1 MIQDLTRQKDLLLQ
15 EYEFE
20 KEQFQ
25 RQTQNMGI
33 QKKVRR
39 GMCWFPLSV
48 GRSYYNSLDQLVV
61 EVGRSTDTDIEHQF
75 EPGKPVCF
83 FREDASGM
91 LTYMKF
97 TAQVSFVEE
106 NRMVVSLP
114 SPQALA
120 QITEADRLGIQL
132 YLDEY
137 TYRLMFQAL
146 DTVISA
152 KGNRLAQLRD
162 ICHTTAPAS
171 EFSFAPVR
179 FPWLNPSQEKAADMV
194 LRAKDVAVV
203 HGPPGTGKTTTLV
216 EAIYETLHR
225 EVQVLVC
232 AQSNMAVDWISE
244 KLSERGVNVLRIG
257 NPTRVTDRMLQDTYE
272 RRFENHP
279 LYDQLWGIRRNIRQL
294 YDSREGNRENRHQKI
309 ARLKEKATELEYT
322 INESI
327 FADARVIACTL
338 TGSAHHLLTGRR
350 FGTLFIDEAAQA
362 LEASCWIAIQKADR
376 VILAGDHRQLP
387 PTVKS
392 PAALS
397 GGLDK
402 TLMQTICENKPRCV
416 SMLTVQ
422 YRMADDIMQFPNQEF
437 YDGLLQSDPGVK
449 YRGIL
454 DWDTAVEWVE
464 AGGEERPSPNPSTRE
479 GSSDF
484 QQMNTQNISL
494 PSLVANGVFGGLTE
508 CQSVLHE
515 GSNLHCDA
523 RTGPGEP
530 LPFRFPF
537 EEGETLA
544 PDGLSRINPVEAELA
559 LQTLHDYIERIGK
572 DRILYERLDIGIIS
586 PYKGQV
592 HLLRKMLRKDSY
604 WKPLRH
610 LISIN
615 TVDGF
620 QGQER
625 DIILISMV
633 RQNEQGQVGFL
644 ADLRRMNVAITRAR
658 MKLIIIGHSPTLCRH
673 PFYRRLKQ
681 YIDNLWE

>member
-1 MIQDLTRQKDLLLQ
+1 MIQDLVRQKDLLLR

-25 RQTQNMGI
+25 RQTENMGV

-48 GRSYYNSLDQLVV
+48 GRSYYNSLDQMVV
-61 EVGRSTDTDIEHQF
+61 EVSRTADTDVEHQF

-83 FREDASGM
+83 FQEDASGM
-91 LTYMKF
+91 LSYMKF
-97 TAQVSFVEE
+97 VAQVSFVEE
-106 NRMVVSLP
+106 NRMVIALP
-114 SPQALA
+114 SAGALT
-120 QITEADRLGIQL
+120 QIANADRLGVQL

-152 KGNRLAQLRD
+152 KDNRLAQLRD
-162 ICHTTAPAS
+162 ICHTSAPAS

-179 FPWLNPSQEKAADMV
+179 FPWLNASQEKAADLV

-216 EAIYETLHR
+216 EAIYEALHR

-244 KLSERGVNVLRIG
+244 KLSERGVNILRIG
-257 NPTRVTDRMLQDTYE
+257 NPTRVTDRMLNDTYE
-272 RRFENHP
+272 RRFERHP

-309 ARLKEKATELEYT
+309 ARLKERAAELEYT
-322 INESI
+322 INESL

-338 TGSAHHLLTGRR
+338 TGSAHPLLTGRR

-387 PTVKS
+387 PTIKS

-416 SMLTVQ
+416 SMLTIQ
-422 YRMADDIMQFPNQEF
+422 YRMSDEIMQFPNREF
-437 YDGLLQSDPGVK
+437 YDGLLQSDHSVK

-454 DWDTAVEWVE
+454 DWDTAIEWVE
-464 AGGEERPSPNPSTRE
+464 SEEN
-479 GSSDF
+479 
-484 QQMNTQNISL
+484 
-494 PSLVANGVFGGLTE
+494 
-508 CQSVLHE
+508 
-515 GSNLHCDA
+515 
-523 RTGPGEP
+523 
-530 LPFRFPF
+530 
-537 EEGETLA
+537 EGETLA
-544 PDGLSRINPVEAELA
+544 SDGLSRINPVEAELA

-592 HLLRKMLRKDSY
+592 QLLRRMLRKDSY
-604 WKPLRH
+604 WKPLRP

-644 ADLRRMNVAITRAR
+644 SDLRRMNVAITRAR
-658 MKLIIIGHSPTLCRH
+658 MKLIIIGHSPTLCKH
-673 PFYRRLKQ
+673 PFYRRLKH
-681 YIDNLWE
+681 YIDNLWG

>member
-61 EVGRSTDTDIEHQF
+61 EVGRSTDTDVEHQF

-171 EFSFAPVR
+171 EFSFAPVH

-272 RRFENHP
+272 RRFESHP

-322 INESI
+322 ISESI

-464 AGGEERPSPNPSTRE
+464 AGGEERP
-479 GSSDF
+479 
-484 QQMNTQNISL
+484 
-494 PSLVANGVFGGLTE
+494 
-508 CQSVLHE
+508 
-515 GSNLHCDA
+515 
-523 RTGPGEP
+523 
-530 LPFRFPF
+530 PFRFPF

>member
-1 MIQDLTRQKDLLLQ
+1 MTRQKDLLLQ

-61 EVGRSTDTDIEHQF
+61 EVGRSTDTDVEHQF

-146 DTVISA
+146 DAVISA

-338 TGSAHHLLTGRR
+338 TGSAHHLLTGRH

-422 YRMADDIMQFPNQEF
+422 YRMADEIMQFPNQEF

-464 AGGEERPSPNPSTRE
+464 AGGEERP
-479 GSSDF
+479 
-484 QQMNTQNISL
+484 
-494 PSLVANGVFGGLTE
+494 
-508 CQSVLHE
+508 
-515 GSNLHCDA
+515 
-523 RTGPGEP
+523 
-530 LPFRFPF
+530 PFRFPF

>member
-25 RQTQNMGI
+25 RQTQNMGV

-61 EVGRSTDTDIEHQF
+61 EVSRSTDTDVEHQF

-114 SPQALA
+114 SPQALS
-120 QITEADRLGIQL
+120 QIADADRLGIQL

-244 KLSERGVNVLRIG
+244 KLAERGVNILRIG

-272 RRFENHP
+272 RRFERHP

-309 ARLKEKATELEYT
+309 ARLKERATELEYT
-322 INESI
+322 INESL
-327 FADARVIACTL
+327 FANARVIACTL
-338 TGSAHHLLTGRR
+338 TGSAHHLLAGRK

-464 AGGEERPSPNPSTRE
+464 AGGEE
-479 GSSDF
+479 
-484 QQMNTQNISL
+484 
-494 PSLVANGVFGGLTE
+494 
-508 CQSVLHE
+508 
-515 GSNLHCDA
+515 
-523 RTGPGEP
+523 
-530 LPFRFPF
+530 
-537 EEGETLA
+537 GETLA
-544 PDGLSRINPVEAELA
+544 SDGLSRINPVEAELA

-604 WKPLRH
+604 WKPFRH

>member
-1 MIQDLTRQKDLLLQ
+1 MIQDLTRQKDLLLK

-20 KEQFQ
+20 KEQFE
-25 RQTQNMGI
+25 RQTQNMGV

-39 GMCWFPLSV
+39 GMCWYPLSV

-61 EVGRSTDTDIEHQF
+61 ELRRTTDLDIEHQF

-83 FREDASGM
+83 FHEDASGM
-91 LTYMKF
+91 LSYMKF
-97 TAQVSFVEE
+97 VAQVSFVEE
-106 NRMVVSLP
+106 NSMVVSLP
-114 SPQALA
+114 SAQALS
-120 QITEADRLGIQL
+120 QIADADRLGVQL

-146 DTVISA
+146 DTVIA
-152 KGNRLAQLRD
+152 ARDNRLAQLRD
-162 ICHTTAPAS
+162 ICHTSAPAS
-171 EFSFAPVR
+171 QFSFEPVR

-216 EAIYETLHR
+216 EAIYETLRR

-244 KLSERGVNVLRIG
+244 KLSERGVNILRIG

-272 RRFENHP
+272 RRFERHP

-309 ARLKEKATELEYT
+309 ARLKERATELEYT
-322 INESI
+322 INESL
-327 FADARVIACTL
+327 FTDARVIACTL
-338 TGSAHHLLTGRR
+338 TGSAHHLLQGRR

-376 VILAGDHRQLP
+376 VVLAGDHRQLP
-387 PTVKS
+387 PTIKS

-416 SMLTVQ
+416 SMLNVQ
-422 YRMADDIMQFPNQEF
+422 YRMCDEIMQFPNREF
-437 YDGLLQSDPGVK
+437 YDGQLHSDPSVK

-454 DWDTAVEWVE
+454 DWDTAIEWIE
-464 AGGEERPSPNPSTRE
+464 SEESLESIESIESIENIDRLEPPESSGE
-479 GSSDF
+479 
-484 QQMNTQNISL
+484 L
-494 PSLVANGVFGGLTE
+494 
-508 CQSVLHE
+508 
-515 GSNLHCDA
+515 
-523 RTGPGEP
+523 
-530 LPFRFPF
+530 
-537 EEGETLA
+537 LA
-544 PDGLSRINPVEAELA
+544 SDGLSRINPAEARQA
-559 LQTLHDYIERIGK
+559 LQALRNYIERIGR
-572 DRILYERLDIGIIS
+572 DRILHERLDIGIIS

-592 HLLRKMLRKDSY
+592 QLLRRMLRRDAW
-604 WKPLRH
+604 WKPLRQ
-610 LISIN
+610 LISVN

-633 RQNEQGQVGFL
+633 RNNEQGQVGFL
-644 ADLRRMNVAITRAR
+644 SDLRRMNVAITRAR
-658 MKLIIIGHSPTLCRH
+658 MKLIIIGHSPTLCHH
-673 PFYRRLKQ
+673 PFYKRLKH
-681 YIDNLWE
+681 YIDNITEY

>member
-1 MIQDLTRQKDLLLQ
+1 MIQDLARQKELLLK

-25 RQTQNMGI
+25 RQTQNMGV

-39 GMCWFPLSV
+39 GMCWYPLSV

-61 EVGRSTDTDIEHQF
+61 ELRRTTDLDIEHQF

-83 FREDASGM
+83 FQEDASGM
-91 LTYMKF
+91 LSYMKF
-97 TAQVSFVEE
+97 VAQVSFVEE
-106 NRMVVSLP
+106 NSMVVSLP
-114 SPQALA
+114 SAQALS
-120 QITEADRLGIQL
+120 QITDADRLGVQL

-152 KGNRLAQLRD
+152 KDNRLAQLRD
-162 ICHTTAPAS
+162 ICHTSAPAS
-171 EFSFAPVR
+171 QFSFEPVR

-194 LRAKDVAVV
+194 LHAKDVAVV

-216 EAIYETLHR
+216 EAIYETLRR

-244 KLSERGVNVLRIG
+244 KLSERGVNILRIG

-272 RRFENHP
+272 RRFERHP

-309 ARLKEKATELEYT
+309 ARLKERATELEYT
-322 INESI
+322 INESL
-327 FADARVIACTL
+327 FTDARVIACTL
-338 TGSAHHLLTGRR
+338 TGSAHHLLQGRR

-376 VILAGDHRQLP
+376 VVLAGDHRQLP
-387 PTVKS
+387 PTIKS

-416 SMLTVQ
+416 SMLNVQ
-422 YRMADDIMQFPNQEF
+422 YRMCDEIMQFPNREF
-437 YDGLLQSDPGVK
+437 YDGLLHSDPSVK

-454 DWDTAVEWVE
+454 DWDSAIEWIE
-464 AGGEERPSPNPSTRE
+464 SEEPIESLESPENLDRPDRPEPPES
-479 GSSDF
+479 
-484 QQMNTQNISL
+484 
-494 PSLVANGVFGGLTE
+494 
-508 CQSVLHE
+508 
-515 GSNLHCDA
+515 
-523 RTGPGEP
+523 PGE
-530 LPFRFPF
+530 L
-537 EEGETLA
+537 LA
-544 PDGLSRINPVEAELA
+544 SDGLSRINPAEARQA
-559 LQTLHDYIERIGK
+559 LQALRNYIERIGR
-572 DRILYERLDIGIIS
+572 DRILHERLDIGIIS

-592 HLLRKMLRKDSY
+592 QLLRRMLRRDSW

-610 LISIN
+610 LISVN

-633 RQNEQGQVGFL
+633 RNNEQGQVGFL
-644 ADLRRMNVAITRAR
+644 SDLRRMNVAITRAR
-658 MKLIIIGHSPTLCRH
+658 MKLIIIGHSPTLCHH
-673 PFYRRLKQ
+673 PFYKRLKH
-681 YIDNLWE
+681 YIDNITEY

>member
-1 MIQDLTRQKDLLLQ
+1 MIQDLVRQKDLLLK

-25 RQTQNMGI
+25 RQTENMGV

-39 GMCWFPLSV
+39 GMCWYPLSV
-48 GRSYYNSLDQLVV
+48 GRSYYNSLDQMVV
-61 EVGRSTDTDIEHQF
+61 EVSRSIDTDVEHQF

-83 FREDASGM
+83 FQEDASGM
-91 LTYMKF
+91 LSYMKF
-97 TAQVSFVEE
+97 VAQVCFVEE
-106 NRMVVSLP
+106 NRMVIALP
-114 SPQALA
+114 SAQALTQLTNA
-120 QITEADRLGIQL
+120 GRLGVQL

-152 KGNRLAQLRD
+152 KDNRLAQLRD
-162 ICHTTAPAS
+162 ICHTSAPAS

-179 FPWLNPSQEKAADMV
+179 FPWLNASQEKAADLV

-216 EAIYETLHR
+216 EAIYEALHR

-244 KLSERGVNVLRIG
+244 KLSERGVNILRIG
-257 NPTRVTDRMLQDTYE
+257 NPTRVTDRMLNDTYE
-272 RRFENHP
+272 RRFERHP

-294 YDSREGNRENRHQKI
+294 YDNREGNRENRHQKI
-309 ARLKEKATELEYT
+309 ARLKERAAELEYT
-322 INESI
+322 INESL

-338 TGSAHHLLTGRR
+338 TGSAHPLLTGRR

-387 PTVKS
+387 PTIKS
-392 PAALS
+392 PAAIS

-402 TLMQTICENKPRCV
+402 TLMQTICENKSRCV
-416 SMLTVQ
+416 SMLTIQ
-422 YRMADDIMQFPNQEF
+422 YRMSDEIMQFPNREF
-437 YDGLLQSDPGVK
+437 YDGLLQSDPSVK

-454 DWDTAVEWVE
+454 DWDTAIEWVE
-464 AGGEERPSPNPSTRE
+464 SEEN
-479 GSSDF
+479 
-484 QQMNTQNISL
+484 
-494 PSLVANGVFGGLTE
+494 
-508 CQSVLHE
+508 
-515 GSNLHCDA
+515 
-523 RTGPGEP
+523 
-530 LPFRFPF
+530 
-537 EEGETLA
+537 EGETLA
-544 PDGLSRINPVEAELA
+544 SDGLSRINPVEAELA

-592 HLLRKMLRKDSY
+592 QLLRRMLRKDSY

-610 LISIN
+610 LVSIN

-633 RQNEQGQVGFL
+633 RHNEQGQVGFL
-644 ADLRRMNVAITRAR
+644 SDLRHMNVAITRAR
-658 MKLIIIGHSPTLCRH
+658 MKLIIIGHSPTLCKH
-673 PFYRRLKQ
+673 PFYKRLKQ
-681 YIDNLWE
+681 YIDNITGY

>member
-61 EVGRSTDTDIEHQF
+61 EVGRSTDTDVEHQF

-338 TGSAHHLLTGRR
+338 TGSAHHLLTGRH

-376 VILAGDHRQLP
+376 IILAGDHRQLP

-422 YRMADDIMQFPNQEF
+422 YRMADEIMQFPNQEF

-464 AGGEERPSPNPSTRE
+464 AGGEERP
-479 GSSDF
+479 
-484 QQMNTQNISL
+484 
-494 PSLVANGVFGGLTE
+494 
-508 CQSVLHE
+508 
-515 GSNLHCDA
+515 
-523 RTGPGEP
+523 
-530 LPFRFPF
+530 PFRFPF

>member
-25 RQTQNMGI
+25 RQTQNMGV

-48 GRSYYNSLDQLVV
+48 GRSYYNSLDLLVV
-61 EVGRSTDTDIEHQF
+61 EVSRSTDTDVEHQF

-114 SPQALA
+114 SPQALS
-120 QITEADRLGIQL
+120 QIADADRLGIQL

-152 KGNRLAQLRD
+152 KGNRLALLRD

-244 KLSERGVNVLRIG
+244 KLAERGVNILRIG

-272 RRFENHP
+272 RRFERHP

-309 ARLKEKATELEYT
+309 ARLKERATELEYT
-322 INESI
+322 INESL

-338 TGSAHHLLTGRR
+338 TGSAHHLLAGRK

-392 PAALS
+392 PSALS

-422 YRMADDIMQFPNQEF
+422 YRMADDIMQFPNREF

-464 AGGEERPSPNPSTRE
+464 
-479 GSSDF
+479 
-484 QQMNTQNISL
+484 
-494 PSLVANGVFGGLTE
+494 
-508 CQSVLHE
+508 
-515 GSNLHCDA
+515 
-523 RTGPGEP
+523 GPGEGP
-530 LPFRFPF
+530 PFRFPF

-681 YIDNLWE
+681 YIDNL

>member
-1 MIQDLTRQKDLLLQ
+1 
-15 EYEFE
+15 
-20 KEQFQ
+20 
-25 RQTQNMGI
+25 MGV

-39 GMCWFPLSV
+39 GMCWYPLSV

-61 EVGRSTDTDIEHQF
+61 ELRRTTDLDVEHQF

-83 FREDASGM
+83 FQEDASGM
-91 LTYMKF
+91 LSYMKF
-97 TAQVSFVEE
+97 VAQVSFVEE
-106 NRMVVSLP
+106 NSMVVSLP
-114 SPQALA
+114 SAQALS
-120 QITEADRLGIQL
+120 QITDADRLGVQL

-152 KGNRLAQLRD
+152 KDNRLAQLRD
-162 ICHTTAPAS
+162 ICHTSAPAS
-171 EFSFAPVR
+171 QFSFEPVR

-194 LRAKDVAVV
+194 LHAKDVAVV

-216 EAIYETLHR
+216 EAIYETLRR

-244 KLSERGVNVLRIG
+244 KLSERGVNILRIG

-272 RRFENHP
+272 RRFERHP

-309 ARLKEKATELEYT
+309 ARLKERATELEYT
-322 INESI
+322 INESL
-327 FADARVIACTL
+327 FTDARVIACTL
-338 TGSAHHLLTGRR
+338 TGSAHHLLQGRR

-387 PTVKS
+387 PTIKS

-416 SMLTVQ
+416 SMLNVQ
-422 YRMADDIMQFPNQEF
+422 YRMCDEIMQFPNREF
-437 YDGLLQSDPGVK
+437 YDGQLHSDPSVK

-454 DWDTAVEWVE
+454 DWDTAIEWIE
-464 AGGEERPSPNPSTRE
+464 SEEPLE
-479 GSSDF
+479 
-484 QQMNTQNISL
+484 SL
-494 PSLVANGVFGGLTE
+494 E
-508 CQSVLHE
+508 
-515 GSNLHCDA
+515 NLENLDRLDHLES
-523 RTGPGEP
+523 PGE
-530 LPFRFPF
+530 L
-537 EEGETLA
+537 LA
-544 PDGLSRINPVEAELA
+544 SDGLSRTNPAEARQA
-559 LQTLHDYIERIGK
+559 LQALRNYIERIGR
-572 DRILYERLDIGIIS
+572 DRILHERLDIGIIS

-592 HLLRKMLRKDSY
+592 QLLRRMLRRDSY
-604 WKPLRH
+604 WKPLRQ
-610 LISIN
+610 LISVN

-633 RQNEQGQVGFL
+633 RNNEQGQVGFL
-644 ADLRRMNVAITRAR
+644 SDLRRMNVAITRAR
-658 MKLIIIGHSPTLCRH
+658 MKLIIIGHSPTLCHH
-673 PFYRRLKQ
+673 PFYKRLKH
-681 YIDNLWE
+681 YIDNITEY

>member
-25 RQTQNMGI
+25 RQTQNMGV

-61 EVGRSTDTDIEHQF
+61 EVSRSTDTDVEHQF

-114 SPQALA
+114 SPQALS
-120 QITEADRLGIQL
+120 QIADADRLGIQL

-244 KLSERGVNVLRIG
+244 KLAERGVNILRIG

-272 RRFENHP
+272 RRFERHP

-309 ARLKEKATELEYT
+309 ARLKERATELEYT
-322 INESI
+322 INESL

-338 TGSAHHLLTGRR
+338 TGSAHHLLAGRK

-422 YRMADDIMQFPNQEF
+422 YRMADDIMQFPNREF

-464 AGGEERPSPNPSTRE
+464 GPVE
-479 GSSDF
+479 G
-484 QQMNTQNISL
+484 
-494 PSLVANGVFGGLTE
+494 P
-508 CQSVLHE
+508 
-515 GSNLHCDA
+515 
-523 RTGPGEP
+523 
-530 LPFRFPF
+530 PFRFPF

-544 PDGLSRINPVEAELA
+544 PDGLSRINPAEAELA

-681 YIDNLWE
+681 YIDNL

>member
-1 MIQDLTRQKDLLLQ
+1 MIQDLIRQKELLRK

-25 RQTQNMGI
+25 RQTQNMGV

-39 GMCWFPLSV
+39 GMCWYPLSV
-48 GRSYYNSLDQLVV
+48 GRSYYNSLEQLVV
-61 EVGRSTDTDIEHQF
+61 EVSRYTDLDVEHQF

-83 FREDASGM
+83 FQEDASGM

-97 TAQVSFVEE
+97 NAQVSFVED
-106 NRMVVSLP
+106 NRMVIVLP
-114 SPQALA
+114 SKDALLQLTNA
-120 QITEADRLGIQL
+120 ERVGIQI

-146 DTVISA
+146 DTVIEA
-152 KGNRLAQLRD
+152 REGRLAHLRD
-162 ICHTTAPAS
+162 IFHTYAKAS

-179 FPWLNPSQEKAADMV
+179 FPWLNPSQEKAANLV

-216 EAIYETLHR
+216 ETIYETLRR
-225 EVQVLVC
+225 ESQVMVC

-244 KLSERGVNVLRIG
+244 KLTERGVNVLRIG
-257 NPTRVTDRMLQDTYE
+257 NPTRVTDKMLQDTYE
-272 RRFENHP
+272 RRFESHP
-279 LYDQLWGIRRNIRQL
+279 LYDQLWGIRRNIRQI
-294 YDSREGNRENRHQKI
+294 YEHREGSRESRHQKI
-309 ARLKEKATELEYT
+309 ARLKERAAELEYR
-322 INESI
+322 INEEL
-327 FADARVIACTL
+327 FDDARVIACTL

-350 FGTLFIDEAAQA
+350 FPTLFIDEAAQA
-362 LEASCWIAIQKADR
+362 LEAACWIAIQKADR
-376 VILAGDHRQLP
+376 VVLAGDHRQLP
-387 PTVKS
+387 PTIKS
-392 PAALS
+392 PAAMS

-402 TLMQTICENKPRCV
+402 TLMQTICEKQPRCV
-416 SMLTVQ
+416 SMLNVQ
-422 YRMADDIMQFPNQEF
+422 YRMADDIMQFPNKEF
-437 YDGLLQSDPGVK
+437 YDGCLYSDPSVK

-454 DWDTAVEWVE
+454 DWDTPIEWIE
-464 AGGEERPSPNPSTRE
+464 AEEPDASDISNSADNFDYSDPITFGE
-479 GSSDF
+479 SS
-484 QQMNTQNISL
+484 
-494 PSLVANGVFGGLTE
+494 
-508 CQSVLHE
+508 
-515 GSNLHCDA
+515 
-523 RTGPGEP
+523 
-530 LPFRFPF
+530 
-537 EEGETLA
+537 A
-544 PDGLSRINPVEAELA
+544 PDGISRVNPAEAQLA
-559 LQTLHDYIERIGK
+559 LQTLHDYLERIGR

-592 HLLRKMLRKDSY
+592 HLLRRMMRQDSY
-604 WKPLRH
+604 WKPFRQ

-633 RQNEQGQVGFL
+633 RNNAQGQVGFL

-658 MKLIIIGHSPTLCRH
+658 MKLLIIGHSPTLCQH

-681 YIDNLWE
+681 YTDSLHDY

>member
-1 MIQDLTRQKDLLLQ
+1 MIQDLVRQKDLLLK

-20 KEQFQ
+20 KEQFE
-25 RQTQNMGI
+25 RQTQNMGVH
-33 QKKVRR
+33 KKVRR
-39 GMCWFPLSV
+39 GVCWYPLSV
-48 GRSYYNSLDQLVV
+48 GRSYYNSLDQMVV
-61 EVGRSTDTDIEHQF
+61 EVSRSTDTDVEHQF

-83 FREDASGM
+83 FQEDASGM
-91 LTYMKF
+91 LSYMKF
-97 TAQVSFVEE
+97 VAQVSFVDE
-106 NRMVVSLP
+106 NRMVITLP
-114 SPQALA
+114 SAGALA
-120 QITEADRLGIQL
+120 QIANAGRLGVQL

-152 KGNRLAQLRD
+152 KDNRLAQLRD
-162 ICHTTAPAS
+162 ICHTSAPAS

-179 FPWLNPSQEKAADMV
+179 FPWLNASQEKAADLV

-216 EAIYETLHR
+216 EAIYEALHR

-244 KLSERGVNVLRIG
+244 KLSERGVNILRIG
-257 NPTRVTDRMLQDTYE
+257 NPTRVTDRMLNDTYE
-272 RRFENHP
+272 RRFERHP

-309 ARLKEKATELEYT
+309 ARLKERAAELEYT
-322 INESI
+322 ISESL
-327 FADARVIACTL
+327 FSDARVIACTL
-338 TGSAHHLLTGRR
+338 TGSAHPLLTGRR

-387 PTVKS
+387 PTIKS

-416 SMLTVQ
+416 SMLTIQ
-422 YRMADDIMQFPNQEF
+422 YRMSDEIMQFPNREF
-437 YDGLLQSDPGVK
+437 YEGLLQSDPSVK

-454 DWDTAVEWVE
+454 DWDTAIEWVE
-464 AGGEERPSPNPSTRE
+464 SDLETENGKRKTENEDLTPESNSFHL
-479 GSSDF
+479 SDF
-484 QQMNTQNISL
+484 T
-494 PSLVANGVFGGLTE
+494 
-508 CQSVLHE
+508 
-515 GSNLHCDA
+515 
-523 RTGPGEP
+523 
-530 LPFRFPF
+530 FPF
-537 EEGETLA
+537 SSGETLA
-544 PDGLSRINPVEAELA
+544 SDGLSRINPVEAELA

-592 HLLRKMLRKDSY
+592 QLLRRMLRKDSY

-644 ADLRRMNVAITRAR
+644 SDLRRMNVAITRAR

-673 PFYRRLKQ
+673 PFYKRLKH

>member
-61 EVGRSTDTDIEHQF
+61 EVGRSTDTDVEHQF

-171 EFSFAPVR
+171 EFSFAPVH

-272 RRFENHP
+272 RRFESHP

-322 INESI
+322 ISESI

-464 AGGEERPSPNPSTRE
+464 AGGEERP
-479 GSSDF
+479 
-484 QQMNTQNISL
+484 
-494 PSLVANGVFGGLTE
+494 
-508 CQSVLHE
+508 
-515 GSNLHCDA
+515 
-523 RTGPGEP
+523 
-530 LPFRFPF
+530 PFRFPF

-572 DRILYERLDIGIIS
+572 DRIMYERLDIGIIS

>member
-1 MIQDLTRQKDLLLQ
+1 MIQDLVRQKDLLLR

-25 RQTQNMGI
+25 RQTENMGV

-48 GRSYYNSLDQLVV
+48 GRSYYNSLDQMVV
-61 EVGRSTDTDIEHQF
+61 EVSRTADTDVEHQF

-83 FREDASGM
+83 FQEDASGM
-91 LTYMKF
+91 LSYMKF
-97 TAQVSFVEE
+97 VAQVSFVEE
-106 NRMVVSLP
+106 NRMVIALP
-114 SPQALA
+114 SAGALA
-120 QITEADRLGIQL
+120 QIANADRLGVQL

-152 KGNRLAQLRD
+152 KDNRLAQLRD
-162 ICHTTAPAS
+162 ICHTSAPAS

-179 FPWLNPSQEKAADMV
+179 FPWLNASQEKAADLV

-216 EAIYETLHR
+216 EAIYEALHR

-244 KLSERGVNVLRIG
+244 KLSERGVNILRIG
-257 NPTRVTDRMLQDTYE
+257 NPTRVTDRMLNDTYE
-272 RRFENHP
+272 RRFERHP

-309 ARLKEKATELEYT
+309 ARLKERAAELEYT
-322 INESI
+322 INESL

-338 TGSAHHLLTGRR
+338 TGSAHPLLTGRR

-387 PTVKS
+387 PTIKS

-416 SMLTVQ
+416 SMLTIQ
-422 YRMADDIMQFPNQEF
+422 YRMSDEIMQFPNREF
-437 YDGLLQSDPGVK
+437 YDGLLQSDPSVK

-454 DWDTAVEWVE
+454 DWDTAIEWVE
-464 AGGEERPSPNPSTRE
+464 SDLETENGKRE
-479 GSSDF
+479 TENEDLTPKSNSSHHSDF
-484 QQMNTQNISL
+484 TS
-494 PSLVANGVFGGLTE
+494 
-508 CQSVLHE
+508 
-515 GSNLHCDA
+515 
-523 RTGPGEP
+523 
-530 LPFRFPF
+530 
-537 EEGETLA
+537 GETLA
-544 PDGLSRINPVEAELA
+544 SDGLSRINPVEAELA

-592 HLLRKMLRKDSY
+592 QLLRRMLRKDSY

-633 RQNEQGQVGFL
+633 RNNEQGQVGFL

-658 MKLIIIGHSPTLCRH
+658 MKLIIIGHSPTLCKH
-673 PFYRRLKQ
+673 PFYKRLKH

>member
-1 MIQDLTRQKDLLLQ
+1 
-15 EYEFE
+15 
-20 KEQFQ
+20 
-25 RQTQNMGI
+25 MGV

-48 GRSYYNSLDQLVV
+48 GRSYYNSLDQMVV
-61 EVGRSTDTDIEHQF
+61 EVSRTADTDVEHQF

-83 FREDASGM
+83 FQEDASSM
-91 LTYMKF
+91 LSYMKF
-97 TAQVSFVEE
+97 VAQVSFVEE
-106 NRMVVSLP
+106 NRMVIALP
-114 SPQALA
+114 SAGALT
-120 QITEADRLGIQL
+120 QIANADRLGVQL

-152 KGNRLAQLRD
+152 KDNRLAQLRD
-162 ICHTTAPAS
+162 ICHTSTPAS

-179 FPWLNPSQEKAADMV
+179 FPWLNASQEKAADLV

-216 EAIYETLHR
+216 EAIYEALHR

-244 KLSERGVNVLRIG
+244 KLSERGVNILRIG
-257 NPTRVTDRMLQDTYE
+257 NPTRVTDRMLNDTYE
-272 RRFENHP
+272 RRFERHP

-309 ARLKEKATELEYT
+309 ARLKERAAELEYT
-322 INESI
+322 INESL

-338 TGSAHHLLTGRR
+338 TGSAHPLLTGRR

-387 PTVKS
+387 PTIKS

-416 SMLTVQ
+416 SMLTIQ
-422 YRMADDIMQFPNQEF
+422 YRMSDEIMQFPNREF
-437 YDGLLQSDPGVK
+437 YDGLLQSDPSVK

-454 DWDTAVEWVE
+454 DWDTAIEWVE
-464 AGGEERPSPNPSTRE
+464 SEEN
-479 GSSDF
+479 
-484 QQMNTQNISL
+484 
-494 PSLVANGVFGGLTE
+494 
-508 CQSVLHE
+508 
-515 GSNLHCDA
+515 
-523 RTGPGEP
+523 
-530 LPFRFPF
+530 
-537 EEGETLA
+537 EGETLA
-544 PDGLSRINPVEAELA
+544 SDGLSRINPVEAELA

-592 HLLRKMLRKDSY
+592 QLLRRMLRKDSY
-604 WKPLRH
+604 WKPLRP

-644 ADLRRMNVAITRAR
+644 SDLRRMNVAITRAR
-658 MKLIIIGHSPTLCRH
+658 MKLIIIGHSPTLCKH
-673 PFYRRLKQ
+673 PFYKRLKH

>member
-1 MIQDLTRQKDLLLQ
+1 MIQDLVRQKDLLLR

-25 RQTQNMGI
+25 RQTENMGV

-39 GMCWFPLSV
+39 GMCWYPLSV
-48 GRSYYNSLDQLVV
+48 GSSYYNSLDQMVV
-61 EVGRSTDTDIEHQF
+61 EVSRSIDTDVEHQF

-83 FREDASGM
+83 FQEDASGM
-91 LTYMKF
+91 LSYMKF
-97 TAQVSFVEE
+97 VAQVSFVEE
-106 NRMVVSLP
+106 NRMVIALP
-114 SPQALA
+114 SAGALT
-120 QITEADRLGIQL
+120 QIANADRLGVQL

-152 KGNRLAQLRD
+152 KDNRLAQLRD
-162 ICHTTAPAS
+162 ICHTSAPAS

-179 FPWLNPSQEKAADMV
+179 FPWLNASQEKAADLV

-216 EAIYETLHR
+216 EAIYEALHR

-244 KLSERGVNVLRIG
+244 KLSERGVNILRIG
-257 NPTRVTDRMLQDTYE
+257 NPTRVTDRMLNDTYE
-272 RRFENHP
+272 RRFERHP

-294 YDSREGNRENRHQKI
+294 YDSREGSRENRHQKI
-309 ARLKEKATELEYT
+309 ARLKERAAELEYT
-322 INESI
+322 INESL
-327 FADARVIACTL
+327 FADARVISCTL
-338 TGSAHHLLTGRR
+338 TGSAHPLLTGRR

-387 PTVKS
+387 PTIKS

-416 SMLTVQ
+416 SMLTIQ
-422 YRMADDIMQFPNQEF
+422 YRMSDEIMQFPNREF
-437 YDGLLQSDPGVK
+437 YDGLLQSDPSVK

-454 DWDTAVEWVE
+454 DWDTAIEWVE
-464 AGGEERPSPNPSTRE
+464 SDLETENGKRKTENEDLTPKSNSFHL
-479 GSSDF
+479 SDF
-484 QQMNTQNISL
+484 T
-494 PSLVANGVFGGLTE
+494 
-508 CQSVLHE
+508 
-515 GSNLHCDA
+515 
-523 RTGPGEP
+523 
-530 LPFRFPF
+530 FPF
-537 EEGETLA
+537 SSGETLA
-544 PDGLSRINPVEAELA
+544 SDGLSRINPVEAELA

-592 HLLRKMLRKDSY
+592 QLLRRMLRKDSY
-604 WKPLRH
+604 WKPLRP

-644 ADLRRMNVAITRAR
+644 SDLRRMNVAITRAR

-673 PFYRRLKQ
+673 PFYKRLKH
-681 YIDNLWE
+681 YIDNITEY

>member
-1 MIQDLTRQKDLLLQ
+1 MIQDLARQKELLLK

-25 RQTQNMGI
+25 RQTQNMGV

-39 GMCWFPLSV
+39 GMCWYPLSV

-61 EVGRSTDTDIEHQF
+61 EMRRTTDLDIEHQF

-83 FREDASGM
+83 FQEDASGM
-91 LTYMKF
+91 LSYMKF
-97 TAQVSFVEE
+97 VAQVSFVEE
-106 NRMVVSLP
+106 NSMVVSLP
-114 SPQALA
+114 SAQALS
-120 QITEADRLGIQL
+120 QITDADRLGVQL

-152 KGNRLAQLRD
+152 KDNRLAQLRD
-162 ICHTTAPAS
+162 ICHTSAPAS
-171 EFSFAPVR
+171 QFSFEPVR

-194 LRAKDVAVV
+194 LHAKDVAVV

-216 EAIYETLHR
+216 EAIYEILRR

-244 KLSERGVNVLRIG
+244 KLSERGVNILRIG

-272 RRFENHP
+272 RRFERHP

-309 ARLKEKATELEYT
+309 ARLKERATELEYT
-322 INESI
+322 INESL
-327 FADARVIACTL
+327 FTDARVIACTL
-338 TGSAHHLLTGRR
+338 TGSAHHLLQGRR

-376 VILAGDHRQLP
+376 VVLAGDHRQLP
-387 PTVKS
+387 PTIKS

-416 SMLTVQ
+416 SMLNVQ
-422 YRMADDIMQFPNQEF
+422 YRMCDEIMQFPNREF
-437 YDGLLQSDPGVK
+437 YDGQLHSDPSVK

-454 DWDTAVEWVE
+454 DWDTAIEWIE
-464 AGGEERPSPNPSTRE
+464 SEEPIESLESPENLDRPDRPEPPES
-479 GSSDF
+479 
-484 QQMNTQNISL
+484 
-494 PSLVANGVFGGLTE
+494 
-508 CQSVLHE
+508 
-515 GSNLHCDA
+515 
-523 RTGPGEP
+523 PGE
-530 LPFRFPF
+530 L
-537 EEGETLA
+537 LA
-544 PDGLSRINPVEAELA
+544 SDGLSRINPAEARQA
-559 LQTLHDYIERIGK
+559 LQALRNYIERIGR
-572 DRILYERLDIGIIS
+572 DRILHERLDIGIIS

-592 HLLRKMLRKDSY
+592 QLLRRMLRRDSW
-604 WKPLRH
+604 WKPLRQ
-610 LISIN
+610 LISVN

-633 RQNEQGQVGFL
+633 RNNEQGQVGFL
-644 ADLRRMNVAITRAR
+644 SDLRRMNVAITRAR
-658 MKLIIIGHSPTLCRH
+658 MKLIIIGHSPTLCHH
-673 PFYRRLKQ
+673 PFYKRLKH
-681 YIDNLWE
+681 YIDNITEY

>member
-25 RQTQNMGI
+25 RQTQNMGV

-61 EVGRSTDTDIEHQF
+61 EVSRSTDTDVEHQF

-114 SPQALA
+114 SPQALS
-120 QITEADRLGIQL
+120 QIADADRLGIQL

-152 KGNRLAQLRD
+152 KGNRLALLRD

-179 FPWLNPSQEKAADMV
+179 FPWLNPSQEKAADIV

-244 KLSERGVNVLRIG
+244 KLAERGVNILRIG

-272 RRFENHP
+272 RRFERHP

-322 INESI
+322 INESL

-422 YRMADDIMQFPNQEF
+422 YRMADDIMQFPNREF

-464 AGGEERPSPNPSTRE
+464 
-479 GSSDF
+479 
-484 QQMNTQNISL
+484 
-494 PSLVANGVFGGLTE
+494 
-508 CQSVLHE
+508 
-515 GSNLHCDA
+515 
-523 RTGPGEP
+523 GPGEGP
-530 LPFRFPF
+530 PFRFPF

-681 YIDNLWE
+681 YIDNL

>member
-1 MIQDLTRQKDLLLQ
+1 MIQDLARQKELLLK

-25 RQTQNMGI
+25 RQTENMGV

-61 EVGRSTDTDIEHQF
+61 EVSRTADTDVEHLF

-83 FREDASGM
+83 FQEDASGM
-91 LTYMKF
+91 LSYMKF
-97 TAQVSFVEE
+97 VAQVSFVEE
-106 NRMVVSLP
+106 NRMVIALP
-114 SPQALA
+114 SAQALT
-120 QITEADRLGIQL
+120 QLSNADRLGVQL

-152 KGNRLAQLRD
+152 KDSRLAQLRD
-162 ICHTTAPAS
+162 ICHTSAPAS
-171 EFSFAPVR
+171 EFSFEPVR
-179 FPWLNPSQEKAADMV
+179 FPWLNASQEKAADLV

-216 EAIYETLHR
+216 EAIYETLRR

-244 KLSERGVNVLRIG
+244 KLSERGVNILRIG
-257 NPTRVTDRMLQDTYE
+257 NPTRVTDRMLNDTYE
-272 RRFENHP
+272 RRFERHP
-279 LYDQLWGIRRNIRQL
+279 LYDQLWSIRRNIRQL

-309 ARLKEKATELEYT
+309 ARLKERAAELEYT
-322 INESI
+322 INENLFS
-327 FADARVIACTL
+327 DARVIACTL
-338 TGSAHHLLTGRR
+338 TGSAHPLLTGRR

-376 VILAGDHRQLP
+376 IILAGDHRQLP
-387 PTVKS
+387 PTIKS

-402 TLMQTICENKPRCV
+402 TLMQAICENKPRCV
-416 SMLTVQ
+416 SMLNVQ
-422 YRMADDIMQFPNQEF
+422 YRMCDEIMQFPNREF
-437 YDGLLQSDPGVK
+437 YDGLLHSDPSVK

-454 DWDTAVEWVE
+454 DWDTAIEWVE
-464 AGGEERPSPNPSTRE
+464 SEEN
-479 GSSDF
+479 
-484 QQMNTQNISL
+484 
-494 PSLVANGVFGGLTE
+494 
-508 CQSVLHE
+508 
-515 GSNLHCDA
+515 
-523 RTGPGEP
+523 
-530 LPFRFPF
+530 
-537 EEGETLA
+537 EGETLA
-544 PDGLSRINPVEAELA
+544 SDGLSRINPVEAELA
-559 LQTLHDYIERIGK
+559 LQTLHNYIERIGK
-572 DRILYERLDIGIIS
+572 DRILHERLDIGIIS

-592 HLLRKMLRKDSY
+592 QLLRRMIRRNSW

-633 RQNEQGQVGFL
+633 RNNEQGQVGFL
-644 ADLRRMNVAITRAR
+644 SDLRRMNVAITRAR

-673 PFYRRLKQ
+673 PFYKRLKH
-681 YIDNLWE
+681 YIDNITEY

>member
-1 MIQDLTRQKDLLLQ
+1 MTRQKDLLLQ

-25 RQTQNMGI
+25 RQTQNMGV

-61 EVGRSTDTDIEHQF
+61 EVSRSTDTDVEHQF

-114 SPQALA
+114 SPQALS
-120 QITEADRLGIQL
+120 QIADADRLGIQL

-244 KLSERGVNVLRIG
+244 KLAERGVNILRIG

-272 RRFENHP
+272 RRFERHP

-309 ARLKEKATELEYT
+309 ARLKERATELEYT
-322 INESI
+322 INESL

-338 TGSAHHLLTGRR
+338 TGSAHHLLAGRK

-422 YRMADDIMQFPNQEF
+422 YRMADDIMQFPNREF

-464 AGGEERPSPNPSTRE
+464 GPVE
-479 GSSDF
+479 G
-484 QQMNTQNISL
+484 
-494 PSLVANGVFGGLTE
+494 P
-508 CQSVLHE
+508 
-515 GSNLHCDA
+515 
-523 RTGPGEP
+523 
-530 LPFRFPF
+530 PFRFPF

-544 PDGLSRINPVEAELA
+544 PDGLSRINPAEAELA

-681 YIDNLWE
+681 YIDNL

>member
-1 MIQDLTRQKDLLLQ
+1 MIQDLARQKELLLK

-25 RQTQNMGI
+25 RQTENMGV

-61 EVGRSTDTDIEHQF
+61 ELRRTTDLDVEHQF

-83 FREDASGM
+83 FQEDASGM
-91 LTYMKF
+91 LSYMKF
-97 TAQVSFVEE
+97 VAQVSFVEE
-106 NRMVVSLP
+106 NSMVVSLP
-114 SPQALA
+114 SAQALS
-120 QITEADRLGIQL
+120 QITDADRLGVQL

-146 DTVISA
+146 DSVISA
-152 KGNRLAQLRD
+152 KDHRLAQLRD
-162 ICHTTAPAS
+162 ICHTGAPAS
-171 EFSFAPVR
+171 QFSFEPVR

-216 EAIYETLHR
+216 EAIYETLRR

-244 KLSERGVNVLRIG
+244 KLSERGVSILRIG

-272 RRFENHP
+272 RRFERHP
-279 LYDQLWGIRRNIRQL
+279 LYDQLWGIRRSIRQL

-309 ARLKEKATELEYT
+309 SRLKERAAELEYT
-322 INESI
+322 INESL
-327 FADARVIACTL
+327 FTDARVIACTL
-338 TGSAHHLLTGRR
+338 TGSAHPLLQGRR

-362 LEASCWIAIQKADR
+362 LEAACWIAIQKADR
-376 VILAGDHRQLP
+376 IVLAGDHRQLP
-387 PTVKS
+387 PTIKS

-416 SMLTVQ
+416 SMLNVQ
-422 YRMADDIMQFPNQEF
+422 YRMCDEIMQFPNREF
-437 YDGLLQSDPGVK
+437 YDGQLHSDPSVK

-454 DWDTAVEWVE
+454 DWDTAIEWIE
-464 AGGEERPSPNPSTRE
+464 SETHLENLE
-479 GSSDF
+479 
-484 QQMNTQNISL
+484 SL
-494 PSLVANGVFGGLTE
+494 ESLE
-508 CQSVLHE
+508 
-515 GSNLHCDA
+515 NLDRLDHLDHLES
-523 RTGPGEP
+523 PGE
-530 LPFRFPF
+530 L
-537 EEGETLA
+537 LA
-544 PDGLSRINPVEAELA
+544 SDGLSRINPAEAKQA
-559 LQTLHDYIERIGK
+559 LQTLHDYIERIGR
-572 DRILYERLDIGIIS
+572 DRILHERLDIGIIS

-592 HLLRKMLRKDSY
+592 QLLRRMLRRDSY

-610 LISIN
+610 LISVN

-644 ADLRRMNVAITRAR
+644 SDLRRMNVAITRAR
-658 MKLIIIGHSPTLCRH
+658 MKLIIIGHSPTLCHH
-673 PFYRRLKQ
+673 PFYKRLKH
-681 YIDNLWE
+681 YIDNITEY

>member
-322 INESI
+322 ISESI

-464 AGGEERPSPNPSTRE
+464 AGGEERP
-479 GSSDF
+479 
-484 QQMNTQNISL
+484 
-494 PSLVANGVFGGLTE
+494 
-508 CQSVLHE
+508 
-515 GSNLHCDA
+515 
-523 RTGPGEP
+523 
-530 LPFRFPF
+530 PFRFPF

-544 PDGLSRINPVEAELA
+544 PDGLSRINPAEAKLA

>member
-1 MIQDLTRQKDLLLQ
+1 MIQDLTRQKDLLLK

-20 KEQFQ
+20 KEQFE
-25 RQTQNMGI
+25 RQTQNMGV

-39 GMCWFPLSV
+39 GMCWYPLSV

-61 EVGRSTDTDIEHQF
+61 ELRRTTDLDIEHQF

-83 FREDASGM
+83 FQEDASGM
-91 LTYMKF
+91 LSYMKF
-97 TAQVSFVEE
+97 VAQVSFVEE
-106 NRMVVSLP
+106 NSMVVSLP
-114 SPQALA
+114 SAQALS
-120 QITEADRLGIQL
+120 QIADADRLGVQL

-146 DTVISA
+146 DTVIA
-152 KGNRLAQLRD
+152 ARDNRLAQLRD
-162 ICHTTAPAS
+162 ICHTSAPAS
-171 EFSFAPVR
+171 QFSFEPVR

-216 EAIYETLHR
+216 EAIYETLRR

-244 KLSERGVNVLRIG
+244 KLSERGVNILRIG

-272 RRFENHP
+272 RRFERHP

-309 ARLKEKATELEYT
+309 ARLKERATELEYT
-322 INESI
+322 INESL
-327 FADARVIACTL
+327 FTDARVIACTL
-338 TGSAHHLLTGRR
+338 TGSAHHLLQGRR

-376 VILAGDHRQLP
+376 VVLAGDHRQLP
-387 PTVKS
+387 PTIKS

-416 SMLTVQ
+416 SMLNVQ
-422 YRMADDIMQFPNQEF
+422 YRMCDEIMQFPNREF
-437 YDGLLQSDPGVK
+437 YDGQLHSDPSVK

-454 DWDTAVEWVE
+454 DWDTAIEWIE
-464 AGGEERPSPNPSTRE
+464 SEESLESLESIENIDRLEPPESSGE
-479 GSSDF
+479 
-484 QQMNTQNISL
+484 L
-494 PSLVANGVFGGLTE
+494 
-508 CQSVLHE
+508 
-515 GSNLHCDA
+515 
-523 RTGPGEP
+523 
-530 LPFRFPF
+530 
-537 EEGETLA
+537 LA
-544 PDGLSRINPVEAELA
+544 SDGLSRINPAEAKQA
-559 LQTLHDYIERIGK
+559 LQALRNYIERIGR
-572 DRILYERLDIGIIS
+572 DRILHERLDIGIIS

-592 HLLRKMLRKDSY
+592 QLLRRMLRRDAW
-604 WKPLRH
+604 WKPLRQ
-610 LISIN
+610 LISVN

-625 DIILISMV
+625 DLILISMV
-633 RQNEQGQVGFL
+633 RNNEQGQVGFL
-644 ADLRRMNVAITRAR
+644 SDLRRMNVAITRAR
-658 MKLIIIGHSPTLCRH
+658 MKLIIIGHSPTLCHH
-673 PFYRRLKQ
+673 PFYKRLKH
-681 YIDNLWE
+681 YIDNITEY